1 MRLSTR
7 ARYGL
12 RMMVEIARH
21 ARAGDPVSLADVA
34 ERTEISRRYLDQ
46 LAVGLKN
53 ATLIRGIAGK
63 GGGYVL
69 VRPAEEIRIGQVMSA
84 AIGPI
89 NIVECVGRPDTCAKS
104 DRCECRFIYK
114 LINDRINEVL
124 SEISLADLAFGN
136 LARADLAS
144 FPTPQLET
152 VCDPP
157 SGEQKEE
164 REDEQRE
171 ESGQRGDPC
180 CRR

>member
-1 MRLSTR
+1 MKLSTR

-34 ERTEISRRYLDQ
+34 DRTEISRRYLDQ

-63 GGGYVL
+63 GGGYAL
-69 VRPAEEIRIGQVMSA
+69 VKPAEEVKIGQVIEA

-89 NIVECVGRPDTCAKS
+89 NIVACVGRPDTCAKA
-104 DRCECRFIYK
+104 DRCECRWIYK
-114 LINDRINEVL
+114 LINDRITEVL
-124 SEISLADLAFGN
+124 NEITLADLAYGN
-136 LARADLAS
+136 LAGADLAPFS
-144 FPTPQLET
+144 LPEGEELCQ
-152 VCDPP
+152 PP
-157 SGEQKEE
+157 VGAKREE
-164 REDEQRE
+164 LPDEQGE
-171 ESGQRGDPC
+171 EGGQRGDPC

>member
-1 MRLSTR
+1 MKLSTR

-34 ERTEISRRYLDQ
+34 DRTEISRRYLDQ

-63 GGGYVL
+63 GGGYIL
-69 VRPAEEIRIGQVMSA
+69 VKPAEQIKIGQVVSA

-89 NIVECVGRPDTCAKS
+89 NIVECVGRPETCAKS
-104 DRCECRFIYK
+104 DRCECRLIYK
-114 LINDRINEVL
+114 LINDRVNEVL
-124 SEISLADLAFGN
+124 SEISLADLAYGN

-144 FPTPQLET
+144 FPIPKTEV
-152 VCDPP
+152 VCEPP
-157 SGEQKEE
+157 AGEQKEE
-164 REDEQRE
+164 REDEQGE
-171 ESGQRGDPC
+171 ESAGQVDPC

>member
-1 MRLSTR
+1 
-7 ARYGL
+7 
-12 RMMVEIARH
+12 MMVEVARH
-21 ARAGDPVSLADVA
+21 ARDGDTVSLADVA

-69 VRPAEEIRIGQVMSA
+69 RRPAEEIRIGQIVAA

-89 NIVECVGRPDTCAKS
+89 NIVECVGRPETCSKA
-104 DRCECRFIYK
+104 DRCECRMIYK

-124 SEISLADLAFGN
+124 SEITLADLAFGD
-136 LARADLAS
+136 LVQADPMS
-144 FPTPQLET
+144 FPIPQLD
-152 VCDPP
+152 VACDPP
-157 SGEQKEE
+157 VAEQNEE
-164 REDEQRE
+164 REDEQGE
-171 ESGQRGDPC
+171 EGGPWVDPC